1 MLHNVLLKLNVQYL
15 GNLGKLTGMQKSLKM
30 FISQFGHT
38 RHMLPSYL
46 FWSNFQH
53 IVIDVVTEEMYN
65 RRKLKASE
73 KGAFVRPTCSG
84 SAPGDGHSQGT
95 LVP

>member
-1 MLHNVLLKLNVQYL
+1 
-15 GNLGKLTGMQKSLKM
+15 M
-30 FISQFGHT
+30 FISLFGHT

-53 IVIDVVTEEMYN
+53 IGIDVATEEMYN

-73 KGAFVRPTCSG
+73 KGAFV
-84 SAPGDGHSQGT
+84 
-95 LVP
+95 